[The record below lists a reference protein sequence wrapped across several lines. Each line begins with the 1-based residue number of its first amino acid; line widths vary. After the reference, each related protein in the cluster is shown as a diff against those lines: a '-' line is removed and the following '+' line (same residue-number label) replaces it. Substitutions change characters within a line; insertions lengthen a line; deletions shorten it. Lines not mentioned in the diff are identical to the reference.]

1 MNEHRLPS
9 THLGELL
16 TEGQLAEQWNTTP
29 RHIRRLRVEG
39 GLPFV
44 KLGRL
49 VRFDPGDVAAWLSA
63 HKRESEA
70 S

>member
-1 MNEHRLPS
+1 MDDHHVTSSNR
-9 THLGELL
+9 GELL
-16 TEGQLAEQWNTTP
+16 TEQQLADQWNTTP

-49 VRFDPGDVAAWLSA
+49 VRFDPDDIAAWVAS
-63 HKRESEA
+63 HKRASEA